1 MKAVSRVFLPHPV
14 TKEEVSV
21 PVFESFPITKPDL
34 FFMID
39 VETKGYSKIPDVIT
53 PSTVFKRVSGKLYM
67 SSGEMFPDV
76 YQIILRR
83 QGTSEALVSQV
94 VSCVM

>member
-1 MKAVSRVFLPHPV
+1 MKAVSHVLLLHPI

-21 PVFESFPITKPDL
+21 PVFESFPKIKPDL

-53 PSTVFKRVSGKLYM
+53 PSTVFKRVSGRLYS
-67 SSGEMFPDV
+67 SSGEYFPEV
-76 YQIILRR
+76 YRIILRR
-83 QGTSEALVSQV
+83 NQMSDSLVSQV
-94 VSCVM
+94 VPVAV